1 MTIQQQSLLATVAA
15 MGLVAVLTAIP
26 ASANAPAITFHLDGT
41 GDLVRQGTFT
51 APLPLCSS
59 GTWQGNGLGSRVF
72 TCTDGSGTFTA
83 TFDGEL
89 EDNANARGPWSIV
102 SGTGRYVT
110 LRGKGT
116 ATVDAVSGPDESPTY
131 SDTWSGVV
139 DFDATSPKAQFT
151 SAKVT
156 RAHSRTGRWTVRV
169 GFTAS
174 DNVQDNLLSFD
185 AVGSSG
191 HFLAH
196 RVGGAPA
203 GPVLLAYSFR
213 KLPSMRIFRVEL
225 RLSDP
230 VGNRSR
236 LKISIVLR

>member
-1 MTIQQQSLLATVAA
+1 MHKKSVLATVALT
-15 MGLVAVLTAIP
+15 GLLVALTAIP
-26 ASANAPAITFHLDGT
+26 ASAKAPAITFHLDGT

-51 APLPLCSS
+51 APLPLCPS

-89 EDNANARGPWSIV
+89 EDAASAHGPWSII

-116 ATVDAVSGPDESPTY
+116 ATVDAVSGPNTSPTF

-139 DFDATSPKAQFT
+139 DFDATSPKAKFT

-156 RAHSRTGRWTVRV
+156 RPQTRTGRWTVRV
-169 GFTAS
+169 GFTAA
-174 DNVQDNLLSFD
+174 DNVQDNPVSFA

-191 HFLAH
+191 RFSAH
-196 RVGGAPA
+196 RVGTAAA
-203 GPVLLAYSFR
+203 GTTVLAYSFR
-213 KLPSMRIFRVEL
+213 RFPTMRILKVEL
-225 RLSDP
+225 RVSDP
-230 VGNRSR
+230 VGNTARI
-236 LKISIVLR
+236 KISINLF